1 MKHSFK
7 HALLTAAFASC
18 ALLSGG
24 AQSGTL
30 NIELDFERY
39 AIKLANETLQGG
51 YKLTTAE
58 EVKKMLDAK
67 EDIVLIDA
75 HPRWEYEMGYIDG
88 AKNFGF
94 QSNMVGDWDK
104 DVADGPRTQADYRAV
119 LGPDLNKK
127 IIIYCGF
134 TKCGRSHN
142 AATWARRLGYTN
154 VYRMPGGITAWKELG
169 YPYKVVP
176 NANHA
181 YPNK

>member
-1 MKHSFK
+1 MKARFK
-7 HALLTAAFASC
+7 HALLAAFAAS
-18 ALLSGG
+18 ALIAGG
-24 AQSGTL
+24 TQAGTL
-30 NIELDFERY
+30 NIELDFEKF
-39 AIKLANETLQGG
+39 AIKLANETVKGG

-67 EDIVLIDA
+67 EDFVLIDA

-104 DVADGPRTQADYRAV
+104 DVTDGPRTQADYRAV

-142 AATWARRLGYTN
+142 ASTWARQLGYTN

-169 YPYKVVP
+169 YAYKVVP
-176 NANHA
+176 NPNHA

>member
-1 MKHSFK
+1 MKIILKRTLMATAFP
-7 HALLTAAFASC
+7 LLA
-18 ALLSGG
+18 GG
-24 AQSGTL
+24 AQAGSL
-30 NIELDFERY
+30 NVELDFEKF
-39 AIKLANETLQGG
+39 AIKLANETRQGG
-51 YKLTTAE
+51 YKLATAE
-58 EVKKMLDAK
+58 EVKKMIDAK
-67 EDIVLIDA
+67 EDFVLIDA
-75 HPRWEYEMGYIDG
+75 HPRWEYEMAYIDG

-104 DVADGPRTQADYRAV
+104 DVTDGPHTQDDYRAA
-119 LGPDLNKK
+119 LGPDKNKK
-127 IIIYCGF
+127 IVIYCGF

-154 VYRMPGGITAWKELG
+154 VYRMPGGITAWKEQG